1 MDYTNK
7 IKKTIKSLEQL
18 SKNQGIDL
26 NDEINSLEK
35 KLADIYPEQDSH
47 YQEEKKQHTPWE
59 RVKIARNLERPKPQD
74 FIENMIK
81 DFIPFHGDR
90 LIGDDNAIMGGI
102 GYLKDIPVTAI
113 GTRRGKDLKGNMDS
127 NFGMPHPEGYRKALR
142 LARQAEKFRRP
153 VIFFVDTPGAFCGL
167 EAEERGMAEAIARNL
182 FELSDL
188 NVPTFTVITGEGG
201 SGGALALSVS
211 NKIYMM
217 ENAIL
222 SVISPEGCASIIFK
236 DSARA
241 EEAASS
247 LRLTAFD
254 LFELG
259 IIDKI
264 VEEDKDFE
272 SNLKPTLD
280 RLEEMLY
287 DDVFRFSFM
296 DEEKMKDQ
304 RYNKYRSIGFFEAEK
319 AQIPEKLLNA
329 ANGNNNGNMNGKN
342 NFLNEVARFFGL
354 K

>member
-7 IKKTIKSLEQL
+7 IKKTIKSLQQL
-18 SKNQGIDL
+18 SKNQGVDL
-26 NDEINSLEK
+26 NDEINSLEQ

-47 YQEEKKQHTPWE
+47 YQEEKKQFTPWE
-59 RVKIARNLERPKPQD
+59 RVKKARLLERPKPQD
-74 FIENMIK
+74 FIEYMIK

-90 LIGDDNAIMGGI
+90 LVRDDNAIIGGI
-102 GYLKDIPVTAI
+102 GYLKDLPVTAI
-113 GTRRGKDLKGNMDS
+113 GTRRGKDLKGNMNS

-142 LARQAEKFRRP
+142 LARQAEKFKRP
-153 VIFFVDTPGAFCGL
+153 VIFFVDTPGAFCGI
-167 EAEERGMAEAIARNL
+167 EAEERGIAEAIARNL

-201 SGGALALSVS
+201 SGGALALCVS

-217 ENAIL
+217 KNAIF

-236 DSARA
+236 DSSRA
-241 EEAASS
+241 EEAATS

-259 IIDKI
+259 IVDKI
-264 VEEDKDFE
+264 IEEDKDFE
-272 SNLKPTLD
+272 TNMKPTLD
-280 RLEEMLY
+280 RLEELLY
-287 DDVFRFSFM
+287 NDIFRYSFM

-304 RYNKYRSIGFFEAEK
+304 RYNKYRSIGFFET
-319 AQIPEKLLNA
+319 QTTLLTDKILT
-329 ANGNNNGNMNGKN
+329 GNNGNKSSTVNGFT
-342 NFLNEVARFFGL
+342 FLNQVAKFFGL

>member
-18 SKNQGIDL
+18 SKTQGLDL

-35 KLADIYPEQDSH
+35 KLANIYPEQDSH
-47 YQEEKKQHTPWE
+47 YQEEKKEHTPWE
-59 RVKIARNLERPKPQD
+59 RVKIARHLERPKPQD
-74 FIENMIK
+74 FIEKMIK

-90 LIGDDNAIMGGI
+90 LAGDDNAVIGGI

-113 GTRRGKDLKGNMDS
+113 GTKRGKELKENMNS

-153 VIFFVDTPGAFCGL
+153 VIFFVDTPGAFCGI
-167 EAEERGMAEAIARNL
+167 EAEERGIAESIAKNL
-182 FELSDL
+182 FEFSDL

-241 EEAASS
+241 EEAATS

-259 IIDKI
+259 IVDEII
-264 VEEDKDFE
+264 EEDKNFE
-272 SNLKPTLD
+272 NDMKSTLEK
-280 RLEEMLY
+280 LETKLY
-287 DDVFRFSFM
+287 DDVFRYSFM
-296 DEEKMKDQ
+296 DEEKMKNQ
-304 RYNKYRSIGFFEAEK
+304 RYSKYRSIGFFEAQK
-319 AQIPEKLLNA
+319 SQMPEKLLNPS
-329 ANGNNNGNMNGKN
+329 NGSSNGSDTGKN
-342 NFLNEVARFFGL
+342 FLSDLARFLGL